1 MKPKILVSAPY
12 FLPVV
17 ERFRGVF
24 NDYNLEIIVPEV
36 HERLN
41 EDELLR
47 YVEDISGTIC
57 GDDAYTRKVLDKAKK
72 LKVISKWGTGI
83 DSIDREYCSQIGV
96 QVKNT
101 PNAFTE
107 PVADTT
113 LGYMLS
119 FARSLYFMDKRM
131 KAGEW
136 HKIPS
141 HTLRESKV
149 GIIGFGNI
157 GQAVARR
164 LIAFGAKIYAHDIR
178 PLSLSSDL
186 VGKVELVDK
195 NRIFSECDYITLHT
209 DLNPSSQHLINRNS
223 IQTMKTGVYL
233 INTSRGPVVRE
244 QDLIEGLQTKKIA
257 GAALDVFEFEPLPQ
271 NSPLLKMDNVFIA
284 PHNSNSSPE
293 AWERVHQNTIKNLIE
308 GLGLD

>member
-24 NDYNLEIIVPEV
+24 NNYNLEIIVPEV
-36 HERLN
+36 HERLS
-41 EDELLR
+41 EDELLH
-47 YVEDISGTIC
+47 YVADISGTIC

-119 FARSLYFMDKRM
+119 FARNLYFMDKRM

-136 HKIPS
+136 YKIPS

-164 LIAFGAKIYAHDIR
+164 LIAFGTKIYAHDIR
-178 PLSLSSDL
+178 PLSLSSEM

-195 NRIFSECDYITLHT
+195 NRVFSECDYITLHT
-209 DLNPSSQHLINRNS
+209 DLNPSSQNLINRNS
-223 IQTMKTGVYL
+223 IQIMKTGVYL

-244 QDLIEGLQTKKIA
+244 QDLIEGLETKKIA
-257 GAALDVFEFEPLPQ
+257 GAALDVFEFEPLPP